1 MRLILSEENIR
12 RNSLIISHWKI
23 SIVHNR
29 ATTRFALF
37 FFPSPSPSPSND
49 RRKSARTPGTS
60 DRRPLWSGSMAM
72 AGLLST
78 LASSMLG
85 MDEKVAYQRYNVP
98 GIILGPFEA
107 PINYV
112 QRIKASTFFF
122 LASFV
127 HRLASL
133 YFRSFHYVALASFLF
148 SLFSISEFSF
158 FFFFVVCID
167 TIFECVTFSFSLSL
181 SFLKFCYRFSIFSIL
196 FLFRFIHRYF
206 WMS

>member
-107 PINYV
+107 PINYA

-122 LASFV
+122 GLLCSSSSF
-127 HRLASL
+127 SL
-133 YFRSFHYVALASFLF
+133 LSLLPLRCSRFFSFFSFFYFR
-148 SLFSISEFSF
+148 IF
-158 FFFFVVCID
+158 FFFFRCM
-167 TIFECVTFSFSLSL
+167 
-181 SFLKFCYRFSIFSIL
+181 
-196 FLFRFIHRYF
+196 HRYDF
-206 WMS
+206 WTS